1 MHLAAPADQRD
12 ETGHATALDM
22 AGRHVHA
29 AAPWKIGQ
37 CSMTVPSVPS
47 PWVYAYAHVPRNTM
61 LRLDSDLGSREN
73 SCEYSTVVRQSSK
86 LTAGVTVGRF
96 TIPDRTGRD
105 PNAAAGTAQ

>member
-47 PWVYAYAHVPRNTM
+47 HWVYAYAHVPRNTM
-61 LRLDSDLGSREN
+61 LWLDSDLGSREN

-86 LTAGVTVGRF
+86 STGGVTVGRF
-96 TIPDRTGRD
+96 SIPDRTGRD
-105 PNAAAGTAQ
+105 PNAAARRAQ